1 MPNLKIC
8 WNNFISLGT
17 SEASSTL
24 QWLQGCLHW
33 LHFSHFLP
41 EDGDFSKTGTP
52 KDFQAFEFPLFSHN
66 ALLQF
71 GKGSFKFL
79 RK

>member
-8 WNNFISLGT
+8 WNYFISLGT
-17 SEASSTL
+17 SEASST
-24 QWLQGCLHW
+24 LHW

-52 KDFQAFEFPLFSHN
+52 KDFQACEFPLFSHN

-71 GKGSFKFL
+71 RKGSFKFL